1 MSNNNRVE
9 ELILELEDI
18 GTQLVALH
26 ARQQAAL
33 TALRTETNRVQG
45 SIFVFG
51 DRVAIA
57 PLATGRFAASRI
69 SPSPTVTRGTVTNV
83 TAGQVHVR
91 TDEGLL
97 EWQAWDQVEHVE
109 PLTRVRSTWR
119 LHQHRP
125 TPPL

>member
-1 MSNNNRVE
+1 MNNNNRVE

-18 GTQLVALH
+18 GVQLEALR

-45 SIFVFG
+45 SIFVYG

-57 PLATGRFAASRI
+57 PLATGRFAASQI
-69 SPSPTVTRGTVTNV
+69 ASSPAAIRGTVTNV
-83 TAGQVHVR
+83 TAGRVYVR

-97 EWQAWDQVEHVE
+97 EWPTWDQVEHAGA
-109 PLTRVRSTWR
+109 P
-119 LHQHRP
+119 
-125 TPPL
+125 

>member
-1 MSNNNRVE
+1 MNNNRVE

-18 GTQLVALH
+18 GAQLAALRT
-26 ARQQAAL
+26 RQQTAL
-33 TALRTETNRVQG
+33 TELRTETNRVQG

-69 SPSPTVTRGTVTNV
+69 TPPPTAIRGTVTNV
-83 TAGQVHVR
+83 TAGRVYVR

-97 EWQAWDQVEHVE
+97 EWRPWDQVEHVE
-109 PLTRVRSTWR
+109 IP
-119 LHQHRP
+119 HQG
-125 TPPL
+125 